1 MSGDSP
7 VEEYLDQ
14 LLLAA
19 PGAPRQVR
27 ALLAEAESHLWD
39 ATAEGVA
46 RGLPQAEAERQAVA
60 RFGPV
65 RTVADA
71 EARRQSVPLWTLLR
85 QIATSA
91 IHLGSLAAVAVG
103 VSGVLLWI
111 FATIGGST
119 FVVNISH
126 HTYLSPSD
134 CARWLSGAPA
144 HQTCYQAA
152 LGDWRFDEVAFRL
165 AAGVLGL
172 IGLGVY
178 LWVRRWRGFGD
189 LPGNVVDTI
198 AATGFVAGG
207 LFLAGLGAD
216 WLIQGKNGAGQWL
229 SAAPVALALGIYF
242 GMRLQSALRQPAMP
256 RLMVPAAVI

>member
-1 MSGDSP
+1 MNGDSP
-7 VEEYLDQ
+7 VEDYLDQ
-14 LLLAA
+14 LLVAA
-19 PGAPRQVR
+19 PGPPRQVR

-46 RGLPQAEAERQAVA
+46 RGLTEAEAERQAVA

-65 RTVADA
+65 RTVTDA
-71 EARRQSVPLWTLLR
+71 EARRQSVPLLTLLR

-103 VSGVLLWI
+103 VSGVLAWVL
-111 FATIGGST
+111 AAIGGST
-119 FVVNISH
+119 FIVDISH

-144 HQTCYQAA
+144 NQSCYQAA
-152 LGDWRFDEVAFRL
+152 IGDWRFDQVAFRL
-165 AAGVLGL
+165 AAGVLGVL
-172 IGLGVY
+172 GLAAY

-189 LPGNVVDTI
+189 LPGNVLDTI
-198 AATGFVAGG
+198 ATTGFVASG
-207 LFLAGLGAD
+207 LLLSGLGVD
-216 WLIQGKNGAGQWL
+216 WLILGKNGAGQWL

-242 GMRLQSALRQPAMP
+242 GWRLQSALRQPVAS
-256 RLMVPAAVI
+256 RLPLPAAVT